1 QDRLLAGLVKNDK
14 IYRPSSKRGSHLAF
28 RMLTW
33 SYPASAQSGQTET
46 RRRTR
51 YLCEHE
57 PWITSDIKGL
67 LNQKKRAFMDG
78 DQQVLKCV
86 QRELKVHLREVKEQ
100 YKRKRNKMKKITG
113 CSSKRGDTIEGDV
126 GIANQ

>member
-1 QDRLLAGLVKNDK
+1 MGEIGDIRSRRYPEIGDRRHLSQRNHPAKLDDYTGPFLEAGK
-14 IYRPSSKRGSHLAF
+14 S
-28 RMLTW
+28 M
-33 SYPASAQSGQTET
+33 
-46 RRRTR
+46 
-51 YLCEHE
+51 